1 MLQWQLC
8 IPTHINHV
16 RHEEILKNTNKN
28 PNSLCSDMISC
39 IHFHHK
45 GHESVIELVIVTL
58 ITWLSSYRILFLTTA
73 QQSL

>member
-28 PNSLCSDMISC
+28 PNSLCDESEYMKSYQN
-39 IHFHHK
+39 K